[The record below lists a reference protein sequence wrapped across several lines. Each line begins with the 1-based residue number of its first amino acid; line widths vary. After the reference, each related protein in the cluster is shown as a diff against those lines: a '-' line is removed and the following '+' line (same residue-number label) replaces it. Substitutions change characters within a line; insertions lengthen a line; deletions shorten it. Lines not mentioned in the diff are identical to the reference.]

1 MAITDRPMFRGAA
14 SPQQAAQATVQ
25 AKQGINDV
33 MQNLSNDI
41 DGAQNYEQVMNAIR
55 GDQASVPERR
65 AELAGI
71 VGRDDAMQTPES
83 VLTLVQPVVE
93 MSTVDQG
100 IGQLAQDKMQDQ
112 VSGPMAGGIMDMP
125 VQKFQEAGPVKQ
137 ANSFQLPELKTLK
150 EYYDESLPAIQAIY
164 GDSDAR
170 DMARGAA
177 LFGLADRGLRLA
189 AGQSP
194 AEAFA
199 GIGQDLA
206 QQAAGVSKAE
216 QAIKAAALQQA
227 GTDRAADRKLTSEI
241 LSKNL
246 EAQRKLAEQTPD
258 SYIVTKDVT
267 IDVPQADGTTKPT
280 LVPMRTMLS
289 FTPADYAK
297 LKENYPSLA
306 QSLVSATD
314 KQKENLLGQRT
325 VLFPKAVT
333 FNGLEYQPGTPYQV
347 DISDIPEIEK
357 LVGAPLIDGSDALAT
372 LLKTDTQTNYQVT
385 DPEGI
390 TINGKSYKQGDTVAL
405 LPKTANLFEGRVAVA
420 GAIDTQKQDEGVA
433 QFNFR
438 VQTAFSSGG
447 RNFKVGDEVSLTRA
461 EANAA
466 PTGALLEIEKGKTVK
481 AFVPEDNLLYD
492 KDGTISIFPDRA
504 AYETAIA
511 SGDFTKDNQNKRFST
526 PQYLYKWNG
535 STNTVTSAMN
545 PGDVTQAIKDGFSPQ
560 KYTPSYQAMFKA
572 DGTGTVIDKNKSG
585 ALETA
590 ISQGFSR
597 TAPLDFQPKIL
608 YGTDG
613 KPTVANTASEFTTL
627 VEQQGFTSQ
636 VPARVVGTLYNENN
650 NPRHY
655 SNEAERTA
663 AVDAGFVYDNAD
675 RPQPFTPIIK
685 FNEAGASKTA
695 TSNDELGA
703 MYNEGF
709 FLDKKPEPSDITPSK
724 ARRTLLT
731 LQDKIANGTQSAEE
745 LAEFQMAIA
754 TLQSTPRLV
763 FDGKEY
769 KPVGNMLPPSTIKA
783 VRDAKAL
790 NPDFDD
796 MGLLDVPD
804 PQYDPQ
810 FESIIQQGV
819 NYAESVGATG
829 RFKQLFGRGMAFIEN
844 LVPGDARF
852 ASFLTQRDTRA
863 AADDIFSLNTITITR
878 SLGSIAGKEN
888 ATLIARLEALQP
900 DPYNMFTDPDTAG
913 SKIDNMISQIRA
925 VIETSQS
932 IATSPGIDEGRKN
945 QAMKDIEDLEFLLDQ
960 YQLLGKSFRRQPTT
974 IIDST
979 DPKYTNR

>member
-33 MQNLSNDI
+33 MQNLNNDI

-125 VQKFQEAGPVKQ
+125 VQKFEEAGPVKQ
-137 ANSFQLPELKTLK
+137 ANSLQLPELKTLK

-189 AGQSP
+189 AGESP

-227 GTDRAADRKLTSEI
+227 GQDRAADRKLTSEI

-246 EAQRKLAEQTPD
+246 EAQRKLAEQEPTA
-258 SYIVTKDVT
+258 YIVTQDVT
-267 IDVPQADGTTKPT
+267 IDVPQTDGTAKPT

-289 FTPADYAK
+289 FTPADYNK
-297 LKENYPSLA
+297 LKENYPALA
-306 QSLVSATD
+306 QYLVAATD
-314 KQKENLLGQRT
+314 TQKNNLLGQRT

-333 FNGLEYQPGTPYQV
+333 FNGLEYKPGTPYQV
-347 DISDIPEIEK
+347 NTSDIPGIEK
-357 LVGAPLIDGSDALAT
+357 LVGGPLIDGSNALAT
-372 LLKTDTQTNYQVT
+372 LLSPKPAPTNF
-385 DPEGI
+385 
-390 TINGKSYKQGDTVAL
+390 VAL
-405 LPKTANLFEGRVAVA
+405 EDITVNGRLIKKGDPVALSAEQANSPELRGKVAAA
-420 GAIDTQKQDEGVA
+420 GTIDTQKGTEGVA

-447 RNFKVGDEVSLTRA
+447 RDFEVGDEVSLTRA

-492 KDGTISIFPDRA
+492 TNGTISIFPDRA

-526 PQYLYKWNG
+526 PQYLYKWDG

-585 ALETA
+585 DLETA

-663 AVDAGFVYDNAD
+663 AVDEGFIYDNAD

-695 TSNDELGA
+695 TSNDQLGA

-731 LQDKIANGTQSAEE
+731 LQDKIANGTETAGE

-769 KPVGNMLPPSTIKA
+769 KPVGNMLPRAPLRQSAKQKPSILSLMTWVFSMCRIRNTIRSLSPSFSRA
-783 VRDAKAL
+783 STMRNRSELRAGSSSSL
-790 NPDFDD
+790 
-796 MGLLDVPD
+796 
-804 PQYDPQ
+804 
-810 FESIIQQGV
+810 
-819 NYAESVGATG
+819 VGALLSSKTWFRAMQG
-829 RFKQLFGRGMAFIEN
+829 LQ
-844 LVPGDARF
+844 
-852 ASFLTQRDTRA
+852 AS
-863 AADDIFSLNTITITR
+863 
-878 SLGSIAGKEN
+878 
-888 ATLIARLEALQP
+888 
-900 DPYNMFTDPDTAG
+900 
-913 SKIDNMISQIRA
+913 
-925 VIETSQS
+925 
-932 IATSPGIDEGRKN
+932 
-945 QAMKDIEDLEFLLDQ
+945 
-960 YQLLGKSFRRQPTT
+960 
-974 IIDST
+974 
-979 DPKYTNR
+979 